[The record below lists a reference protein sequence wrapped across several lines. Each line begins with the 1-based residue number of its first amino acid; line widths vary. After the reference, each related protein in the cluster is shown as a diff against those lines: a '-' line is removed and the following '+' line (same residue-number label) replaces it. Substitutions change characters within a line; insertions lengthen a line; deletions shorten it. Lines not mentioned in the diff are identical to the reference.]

1 MKAGLYFHVPFCVR
15 KCRYCSFNSIPF
27 DKETAKKYVLA
38 LLREMEMRRG
48 DIQPSSVYIG
58 GGTPTVLPMESL
70 RLLLE
75 GVEKYFNPSAGT
87 EFTVEA
93 NPGTLGHIDFS
104 VLKAL
109 GVNRVSLGAQSF
121 DPEELRAL
129 GRIHGPGEIKRAVD
143 GLRASGIDNI
153 SLDLIYSLPGQGL
166 KGWQSSLD
174 EAIGLSPEHISLY
187 DLSIEEGTEFH
198 SMQKAGLLTLP
209 PETVQVEMYLA
220 AVSRLSEAGYDRYEI
235 SNFARPGG
243 ECVHNLNYW
252 SAGDFIGFG
261 AGAHSRAEGMAVWN
275 VPDVARYIERLEK
288 GEDAAGSS
296 EALTLEEREREF
308 LMLGLRKGG
317 GFSLEEYETKF
328 GRGFRDKYGAITMK
342 MADAGY
348 MVISGDRAFL
358 TTRGVLASN
367 RVIAEFF

>member
-1 MKAGLYFHVPFCVR
+1 MKAGLYFHVPLCVR

-27 DKETAKKYVLA
+27 NKETANRYVSA
-38 LLREMEMRRG
+38 LLKEMEMRRG
-48 DIQPSSVYIG
+48 DIKPISVYVG

-70 RLLLE
+70 RLLIG
-75 GVEKYFNPSAGT
+75 GVGKYFKPEVNT

-104 VLKAL
+104 TLRAL

-143 GLRASGIDNI
+143 GLRASGIDNL
-153 SLDLIYSLPGQGL
+153 SLDLIYSLPGQDL

-209 PETVQVEMYLA
+209 PETVQVDMYLA
-220 AVSRLSEAGYDRYEI
+220 AVSRLSEAGYARYEI
-235 SNFARPGG
+235 SNFARPGR
-243 ECVHNLNYW
+243 ECAHNLNYW

-261 AGAHSRAEGMAVWN
+261 AGAHSRAEGLAVWN
-275 VPDVARYIERLEK
+275 ILDAARYIERLKK
-288 GEDAAGSS
+288 GEDPAESS
-296 EALTLEEREREF
+296 EALTPEEREREF
-308 LMLGLRKGG
+308 LMLGLRKSG
-317 GFSLEEYETKF
+317 GFSLEEYEAGF
-328 GRGFRDKYGAITMK
+328 GRAFLDKYGATAMK

-348 MVISGDRAFL
+348 MVISGDRACL
-358 TTRGVLASN
+358 TMRGVLASN
-367 RVIAEFF
+367 RVITEFF